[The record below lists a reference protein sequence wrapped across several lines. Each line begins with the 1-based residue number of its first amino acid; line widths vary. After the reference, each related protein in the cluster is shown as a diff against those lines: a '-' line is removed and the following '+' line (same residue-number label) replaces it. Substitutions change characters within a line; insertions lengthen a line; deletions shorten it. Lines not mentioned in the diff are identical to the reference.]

1 MANRRISFD
10 LPFSS
15 SLCQHIWQKT
25 VGCFPYLSNPK
36 GILLTGFANLPTFI
50 SQLWQLGKTSMEN
63 AAPLK
68 INQDSSEV
76 YYKSNDSELKRGV
89 TIEATRSCEGS
100 TDSVAAVEKGLE
112 WLGQRKEK
120 CETLMML

>member
-1 MANRRISFD
+1 
-10 LPFSS
+10 
-15 SLCQHIWQKT
+15 
-25 VGCFPYLSNPK
+25 
-36 GILLTGFANLPTFI
+36 
-50 SQLWQLGKTSMEN
+50 MEN